1 MTVIALALIIGVI
14 LGYLLGRYAEAN
26 RRKSFNKFGP
36 HFKDLP

>member
-1 MTVIALALIIGVI
+1 MTVIALALVIGAI

-26 RRKSFNKFGP
+26 RHKSFNKFGP

>member
-1 MTVIALALIIGVI
+1 MIAVALALVIGLL

-26 RRKSFNKFGP
+26 RHKPFDKFGP